1 MSCQGRIPAPFEL
14 SEEWSVL
21 RGAVSAGNTPRDRE
35 RKRKE
40 EAAQVLIKMLL
51 AVGNYFDVPPEKICR
66 RQSFIFIFGNIEL
79 GTHRNFSFSL
89 RFFLKVGKW
98 KVAFSIFGSL
108 FIYLFLLSFD
118 SFQEFSFLVLD
129 HLNRKIDLR
138 IFLVSFFQRNWKI
151 SFFAQRLTTN
161 RSIHLILLPYI
172 RVYFNFSYL
181 CIIKFHIYID
191 PWRKI

>member
-129 HLNRKIDLR
+129 HSK
-138 IFLVSFFQRNWKI
+138 NW
-151 SFFAQRLTTN
+151 FA
-161 RSIHLILLPYI
+161 
-172 RVYFNFSYL
+172 NFSRFLFPTELKDFVFRTASDYESFNPL
-181 CIIKFHIYID
+181 NFTSVYKSLL
-191 PWRKI
+191 

>member
-66 RQSFIFIFGNIEL
+66 RQSFIFILGNVEL
-79 GTHRNFSFSL
+79 GTHRNFSFSFT
-89 RFFLKVGKW
+89 FFFVGLIEFLTGLESW
-98 KVAFSIFGSL
+98 NFYFWIF
-108 FIYLFLLSFD
+108 
-118 SFQEFSFLVLD
+118 
-129 HLNRKIDLR
+129 
-138 IFLVSFFQRNWKI
+138 IFFTFV
-151 SFFAQRLTTN
+151 
-161 RSIHLILLPYI
+161 
-172 RVYFNFSYL
+172 
-181 CIIKFHIYID
+181 
-191 PWRKI
+191 